1 LSVVAVAH
9 YCCFFFLVLV
19 ILPLPHLFDE
29 HWLAVRGGK
38 FIA

>member
-19 ILPLPHLFDE
+19 ILPLPHLLTSTG
-29 HWLAVRGGK
+29 WR
-38 FIA
+38 